1 MQASHGIAGIMVREL
16 RRLVSRPLDLWC
28 MVAAPL
34 LCCLFFITLVDE
46 GVPKGIPVGGVG
58 IAGRP
63 RRLFKI
69 RGCHRFTVAPGP
81 ADAS

>member
-58 IAGRP
+58 EDN
-63 RRLFKI
+63 
-69 RGCHRFTVAPGP
+69 TAPTR
-81 ADAS
+81 DILRNIESFS